1 MPTYTVR
8 MVIQWVPRP
17 DQEKKFLYE
26 ERITAWNTDSLDAA
40 IDEAE
45 KEASEYAEEGSQVLD
60 LFQGY
65 WLFDEVNLI
74 PQGTE
79 VFSLLRESD
88 LEPSDYLDS
97 FFDTG
102 TEHQGVYSKAP
113 EPEEQNMPVDATARS
128 SLVEPESPAPPHHL

>member
-8 MVIQWVPRP
+8 MVIRWARRP

-26 ERITAWNTDSLDAA
+26 ERITAWNTDSLESA

-45 KEASEYAEEGSQVLD
+45 KEAREYAEEGSEVLD

-65 WLFDEVNLI
+65 WLFDTVGSI

-102 TEHQGVYSKAP
+102 TERQGVYKQAAETEELNPSRA
-113 EPEEQNMPVDATARS
+113 EPR
-128 SLVEPESPAPPHHL
+128 L